1 MDSER
6 QVGRPKKYSNT
17 EQMQCIIDEYFKS
30 CMKKKMHPSGM
41 PVIDANGN
49 YIYEFYRPPTM
60 SGLAVALD
68 IDRKTLLN
76 YSKDDQFFP
85 TILRARM
92 KIEMFT
98 EEKLFEKETC
108 NGSKFSLSNN
118 FGWAEKQEVK
128 ADVSKKLEDVL

>member
-1 MDSER
+1 MDSSN
-6 QVGRPKKYSNT
+6 QVGRPKKYSNA

-30 CMKKKMHPSGM
+30 CMKRKMHASGM
-41 PVIDANGN
+41 PVTDANGN

-76 YSKDDQFFP
+76 YSKDDQFFH

-118 FGWAEKQEVK
+118 FGWSEKQEVK

>member
-6 QVGRPKKYSNT
+6 QVGRPKKYSNA
-17 EQMQCIIDEYFKS
+17 EQMQDIINNYFAS
-30 CMKKKMHPSGM
+30 CMRIKTTPDGR
-41 PVIDANGN
+41 PIRDALGN
-49 YIYEFYRPPTM
+49 AIYEFYRPPTM

-68 IDRKTLLN
+68 IDRRSLLN

-85 TILRARM
+85 TISRARM

-118 FGWAEKQEVK
+118 FGWSEKQEVK